1 MANKETAQS
10 QNVEEQMLSKQD
22 LVDILKFAA
31 QIYNTDPYGY
41 FTPSLNNQNIIDL
54 NNNPLVPTKEKV
66 TKALTNYK
74 NKSEELQA
82 YSEFMESFDMLYKR
96 LVKYYSNMLAFDL
109 DISCINAYAP
119 KTDYK
124 SKEYKDDLVS
134 SFAVSTIFSTINELD
149 INYSTFGDINVSKSN
164 DLVLSTVILPSVTM
178 KKEDSLD
185 PTKYNRINTSSYPN
199 NN

>member
-10 QNVEEQMLSKQD
+10 QNVEEQILSTQD

-41 FTPSLNNQNIIDL
+41 FTPNLNNQNIIDL

-74 NKSEELQA
+74 DNSEELQA

-96 LVKYYSNMLAFDL
+96 LVKYYSNMLAF
-109 DISCINAYAP
+109 
-119 KTDYK
+119 
-124 SKEYKDDLVS
+124 S
-134 SFAVSTIFSTINELD
+134 SSDE
-149 INYSTFGDINVSKSN
+149 
-164 DLVLSTVILPSVTM
+164 
-178 KKEDSLD
+178 
-185 PTKYNRINTSSYPN
+185 
-199 NN
+199 